1 MSVKRVTINGTR
13 VMARMS
19 PATTSTLPC
28 ATYSR
33 VSTDDQVLA
42 YGLTSQ
48 RHELRELAGRKG
60 YPVAAELSDE
70 GISGAT
76 LDRPALTQLRDGVRD
91 GRYRVVLVHAPDRL
105 ARTLVHQLVLLEEF
119 KRVGARVEFLTTPA
133 EDTAEGR
140 LLLNVSGVI
149 AEFERKK
156 SGNARCEGNGR
167 RRAAG
172 SSSRP
177 ATARSATN
185 PSRGVWSSTSARPRS
200 CARSIVS

>member
-60 YPVAAELSDE
+60 CPVAAEFSDE

-91 GRYRVVLVHAPDRL
+91 GRYRVVLVHAPTGSRARL
-105 ARTLVHQLVLLEEF
+105 SNSSCF
-119 KRVGARVEFLTTPA
+119 WK
-133 EDTAEGR
+133 
-140 LLLNVSGVI
+140 
-149 AEFERKK
+149 
-156 SGNARCEGNGR
+156 
-167 RRAAG
+167 
-172 SSSRP
+172 SSSGP
-177 ATARSATN
+177 APA
-185 PSRGVWSSTSARPRS
+185 SSS
-200 CARSIVS
+200 